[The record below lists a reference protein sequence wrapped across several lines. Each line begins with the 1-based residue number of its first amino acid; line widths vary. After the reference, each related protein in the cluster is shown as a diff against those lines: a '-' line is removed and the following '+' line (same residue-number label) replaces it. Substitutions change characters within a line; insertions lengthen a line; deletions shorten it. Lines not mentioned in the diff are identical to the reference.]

1 MRSRW
6 RLLRQFFLRELKQR
20 YLGSISGFL
29 WPLLQPLALLAVYA
43 YVFVVIFKA
52 RVPEADT
59 TGFVPY
65 LAIGF
70 WPWTAFSESLMRGV
84 KAIQGN
90 ADLISKVALPHALL
104 VEASVAA
111 TFALQLAGYAVVL
124 VALAATGTPLH
135 WQSLPLVLLMLALL
149 FAFTLGLAY
158 ILSALQVFVRDLEQA
173 MRPIML
179 LWFFGTPVLYSLS
192 LVPEDWRW
200 VSWINPL
207 TWYLTTL
214 REMLLYGGWA
224 PDAFDA
230 AAVVGTLLLL
240 LVGRRLFSRLS
251 RRFEDFL

>member
-1 MRSRW
+1 MASYR
-6 RLLRQFFLRELKQR
+6 RLFRQFFLRELR
-20 YLGSISGFL
+20 RNYLGSISGFL
-29 WPLLQPLALLAVYA
+29 WPLLQPLALLAVYS
-43 YVFVVIFKA
+43 YVFVVIFQA

-84 KAIQGN
+84 KAIEGN
-90 ADLISKVALPHALL
+90 ASLISKVALPHTLL
-104 VEASVAA
+104 VESAVAA
-111 TFALQLAGYAVVL
+111 TFALQIAGYAVVL
-124 VALAATGTPLH
+124 LALAAMGTPIQ
-135 WQSLPLVLLMLALL
+135 WQALPAAIGMLALL
-149 FAFTLGLAY
+149 FAFTLGLSY

-179 LWFFGTPVLYSLS
+179 LWFFATPVLYSLT

-200 VSWINPL
+200 LAWANPM

-214 REMLLYGGWA
+214 REMLLYGDWA
-224 PDAFDA
+224 PRATDL
-230 AAVVGTLLLL
+230 AAVAGTIVLLLI
-240 LVGRRLFSRLS
+240 GRYLFGRLS